1 MNRVH
6 LIPLSISNSYL
17 IKGPVNTLVDTGSPG
32 EGKKIIQA
40 LNKLGLQLSDLSL
53 ILHTHGHS
61 DHYGSTHELVKL
73 HPIPTMLHSGDLH
86 MALSGSN
93 GPIATT
99 TLFSRLLRPLVDKPF
114 QPHKPHHLA
123 DNLSDLSQFGL
134 NATLHHTPGHSEGSI
149 SIALDSGDI
158 IIGDILMGGMM
169 GGAFFP
175 AQPGY
180 HYFIEDREKIHR
192 SIEAVLQLRGER
204 YWVGHGG
211 PFSYS
216 AIARWYEK
224 IV

>member
-6 LIPLSISNSYL
+6 RIPLSISNAYL
-17 IKGPVNTLVDTGSPG
+17 IKGPANILVDTGSPR

-73 HPIPTMLHSGDLH
+73 HPVPTMLHSGDLP

-114 QPHKPHHLA
+114 QLYKPQHLA
-123 DNLSDLSQFGL
+123 DNFSDLSQFGL

-149 SIALDSGDI
+149 SISLDSGDV
-158 IIGDILMGGMM
+158 IIGDILMGGNN
-169 GGAFFP
+169 
-175 AQPGY
+175 
-180 HYFIEDREKIHR
+180 ILV
-192 SIEAVLQLRGER
+192 S
-204 YWVGHGG
+204 
-211 PFSYS
+211 
-216 AIARWYEK
+216 
-224 IV
+224 

>member
-1 MNRVH
+1 MTRVH
-6 LIPLSISNSYL
+6 RIPLPISNAYL
-17 IKGPVNTLVDTGSPG
+17 VTGPVNFLVDTGSPG
-32 EGKKIIQA
+32 EAKTIIKFLA
-40 LNKLGLQLSDLSL
+40 KMGLKLSDLSL

-73 HPIPTMLHSGDLH
+73 HPVPTMLHSGDLS

-114 QPHKPHHLA
+114 QPYKPQHLA
-123 DNLSDLSQFGL
+123 DNFSDLNEFGL
-134 NATLHHTPGHSEGSI
+134 NAMLHHTPGHSEGSI

-158 IIGDILMGGMM
+158 IIGDILMGGIM

-175 AQPGY
+175 TQPGY
-180 HYFIEDREKIHR
+180 HYFIEDREKLHQ
-192 SIEAVLQLRGER
+192 SIETILQFRGER

-211 PFSYS
+211 PFSYA
-216 AIARWYEK
+216 AIARWYDK
-224 IV
+224 VA

>member
-1 MNRVH
+1 MIRVH
-6 LIPLSISNSYL
+6 RIPLSISNAYL
-17 IKGPVNTLVDTGSPG
+17 ITGPVNILVDTGSPG
-32 EGKKIIQA
+32 EEKKIVKFLA
-40 LNKLGLQLSDLSL
+40 KKGLKLSDLAL

-61 DHYGSTHELVKL
+61 DHYGSTQELVQQ
-73 HPIPTMLHSGDLH
+73 HPVPTMLHSGDLPK
-86 MALSGSN
+86 ALSGSN

-114 QPHKPHHLA
+114 EPHRPQHLA
-123 DNLSDLSQFGL
+123 DDFSDLSQFGL
-134 NATLHHTPGHSEGSI
+134 NATLYHTPGHSEGSI

-169 GGAFFP
+169 GGALFSTL
-175 AQPGY
+175 PGY
-180 HYFIEDREKIHR
+180 HYFIEDRKKLHR

-211 PFSYS
+211 PFSHS
-216 AIARWYEK
+216 AIARWCEK